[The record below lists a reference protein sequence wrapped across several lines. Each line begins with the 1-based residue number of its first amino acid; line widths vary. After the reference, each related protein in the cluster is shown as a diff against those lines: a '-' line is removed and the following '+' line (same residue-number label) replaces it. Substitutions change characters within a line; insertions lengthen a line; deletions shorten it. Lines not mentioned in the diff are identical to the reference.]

1 MNCIA
6 DKSSERRVTSF
17 PMKDLGGSGRN
28 SAYADRSGD
37 APVSLTFNLVW
48 QIKKKLTFL
57 VLKLPKRSAG
67 SLHCDNS
74 SYSHF
79 PYCDNC
85 TSSHR
90 RDVE

>member
-48 QIKKKLTFL
+48 QIKKIIIFSTQ
-57 VLKLPKRSAG
+57 
-67 SLHCDNS
+67 
-74 SYSHF
+74 
-79 PYCDNC
+79 
-85 TSSHR
+85 TSEKVCWQSTL
-90 RDVE
+90 

>member
-37 APVSLTFNLVW
+37 APVSLT
-48 QIKKKLTFL
+48 IKLTSQIN
-57 VLKLPKRSAG
+57 KHK
-67 SLHCDNS
+67 
-74 SYSHF
+74 HF
-79 PYCDNC
+79 STR
-85 TSSHR
+85 TSEKVCWQSTL
-90 RDVE
+90 

>member
-48 QIKKKLTFL
+48 QIKK
-57 VLKLPKRSAG
+57 
-67 SLHCDNS
+67 N
-74 SYSHF
+74 
-79 PYCDNC
+79 
-85 TSSHR
+85 
-90 RDVE
+90 